1 MVAERCD
8 DEINRYLQEV
18 VEKLKTTKTDKF
30 SKRATIVG
38 LNLAE
43 DFIGVDLSGVDLS
56 SDNLSGANFS
66 EADLSNT
73 NLNGTDLSNANLSGA
88 NLSGANLSGAN
99 LSGTN
104 LSGAKVT
111 NTLFINN
118 LGLSEKLENDLQQR
132 GAIDARLAL
141 IEVAL
146 NRSEQTLQELIRN
159 AQNYPKNSKD
169 RIRCVTK
176 IVREIVGIYK
186 QKIIYP
192 SVSLTSSPL
201 AHEIWNEALQKT
213 LTSVLLNIDEY
224 NPQESLFLEWV
235 NGIFVQQN
243 SSTIDP
249 YTPIAPSDVASI
261 ENWEDLWEV
270 IEQDPRGRFKE
281 KFWQTP
287 EANFQAIALQRRDN
301 KSWEEIIKFFGLTD
315 NAEIGQFYRE
325 CTQDFRGI
333 FEEFVIRGQST
344 VQISRSLQI
353 SPGAVNAI
361 AKVQFSNKV
370 VEVGGG

>member
-1 MVAERCD
+1 MVAEIWD
-8 DEINRYLQEV
+8 DEMDRQLREV
-18 VEKLKTTKTDKF
+18 VEKLETTKTDKF
-30 SKRATIVG
+30 SELATIAG
-38 LNLAE
+38 LNIAE
-43 DFIGVDLSGVDLS
+43 DFIGVDLSGEDLS
-56 SDNLSGANFS
+56 NDNLSGADFS

-99 LSGTN
+99 LSGAN
-104 LSGAKVT
+104 VT
-111 NTLFINN
+111 NALFISN
-118 LGLSEKLENDLQQR
+118 LGLSEELENDLQQR
-132 GAIDARLAL
+132 GAINVRLAL

-146 NRSEQTLQELIRN
+146 NRSEQTLQELVRN

-201 AHEIWNEALQKT
+201 AQEIWNEALQKT
-213 LTSVLLNIDEY
+213 LTSVVLNIDEY

-235 NGIFVQQN
+235 NGILVQQN

-261 ENWEDLWEV
+261 ENWEHLWKV

-353 SPGAVNAI
+353 SPGAVNTI

-370 VEVGGG
+370 VGVGGG